1 MAKVDKII
9 GYAKGEEG
17 KAATVSVGKVTTLQP
32 TQNASVN
39 NSGNASDAV
48 LDFGIPKGNPGK
60 DATVMVGAVH
70 TLQPGEAATVQN
82 SGTATAAILDFGI
95 PRGDDGMTDL
105 VAEYKDD
112 WSHTCTPTV
121 AAPVVIKEIAGKT
134 EQVVTTGAQL
144 LDQSKYAGGSVV
156 NGVNI
161 VLNDDGSMTLNGTTS
176 QKGNVLSLHVS
187 IPNGKYCFSVN
198 ATLPDGVYWQVNN
211 NANNGSIGAIGAF
224 DITDNGCYVYLL
236 TKDSGVAINN
246 VTLKLMINAGDTAL
260 PWEPYTGGK
269 PGPNPDYPLDI
280 KGVGNSGSLVVI
292 GQGRNLYPIKA
303 MDKVVSYQ
311 TELFPWTGKPM
322 LYIQLSAKTNSS
334 DGSFLINAGYYDK
347 LRSRLG
353 GNGYAKATGAN
364 WTKISASMGGI
375 EASHSGNVDLTKV
388 AYIKITFSVYQSTA
402 ANISFSDVMISDAPL
417 DNIACQPYH
426 HTTAT
431 IPLSSPLYDGDK
443 ICCVQP
449 GESYVDA
456 EGNVVTANRALWGVK
471 RCTMKGKLYTDDIH
485 VVSGA
490 VSTKN
495 LIIDGRYTGLT
506 SAKYSE
512 NIINGVH
519 SDDVVTRGKC
529 TIAPPG
535 SINEWNIS
543 HGGKE
548 NVYAINGAKHI
559 YITIPITSLPGI
571 TASSTRAQVESAVI
585 AYVDT
590 HNIEVIFLCK
600 PYFEPF
606 PDQAPF
612 RNLRSTND
620 LTYIY
625 TDDPLKPEITVDV
638 AKQAAGGYLLSG
650 YMDREDGIM
659 VDKTTGAECVLGM
672 ENGLL
677 TVYEIEEE

>member
-1 MAKVDKII
+1 MAKFKI
-9 GYAKGEEG
+9 G
-17 KAATVSVGKVTTLQP
+17 KVMGPQGPQGIQGKTGTMKIGKVTTLQP
-32 TQNASVN
+32 GTS
-39 NSGNASDAV
+39 
-48 LDFGIPKGNPGK
+48 
-60 DATVMVGAVH
+60 ATVSNTGTTENAV
-70 TLQPGEAATVQN
+70 
-82 SGTATAAILDFGI
+82 LDFGI

-134 EQVVTTGAQL
+134 EQAQTTGAQL

-187 IPNGKYCFSVN
+187 VPNGKYYFSVN

-280 KGVGNSGSLVVI
+280 KGVGNSGSLVVESQGKNLVDVRRTDQSSGLSKYNVCGDTITLTNMPGKAFKYNIVVI
-292 GQGRNLYPIKA
+292 GNASDLKNKNIKLTISKWSETQPGYGGISIGRLKST
-303 MDKVVSYQ
+303 D
-311 TELFPWTGKPM
+311 
-322 LYIQLSAKTNSS
+322 
-334 DGSFLINAGYYDK
+334 
-347 LRSRLG
+347 LG
-353 GNGYAKATGAN
+353 RGFIEEV
-364 WTKISASMGGI
+364 KISSAGSIDFATSYENKLDYDVIAIVIYANRNIGD
-375 EASHSGNVDLTKV
+375 NVNTLTIQGV
-388 AYIKITFSVYQSTA
+388 MVTIGESVTPY
-402 ANISFSDVMISDAPL
+402 
-417 DNIACQPYH
+417 QPYH

-456 EGNVVTANRALWGVK
+456 EGNVVTANRALWGVQRENGSAVFDGSEDEGWYMSGPISDNMSFRTRNNRLNGIIK
-471 RCTMKGKLYTDDIH
+471 PCTANNIVAEIKSDKYKAVTPNDTYSKTAGISTNTDSAICVYDERFNKLD
-485 VVSGA
+485 S
-490 VSTKN
+490 
-495 LIIDGRYTGLT
+495 L
-506 SAKYSE
+506 SAWKAWLKSNPLY
-512 NIINGVH
+512 I
-519 SDDVVTRGKC
+519 
-529 TIAPPG
+529 
-535 SINEWNIS
+535 
-543 HGGKE
+543 
-548 NVYAINGAKHI
+548 VYA
-559 YITIPITSLPGI
+559 
-571 TASSTRAQVESAVI
+571 RA
-585 AYVDT
+585 T
-590 HNIEVIFLCK
+590 

-612 RNLRSTND
+612 HNLRSTND

-659 VDKTTGAECVLGM
+659 VDKTTGTECVLGM
-672 ENGLL
+672 EDGLL
-677 TVYEIEEE
+677 TVYEIEED